1 MSRRPGLSL
10 IEMLIAI
17 AILSILIGL
26 LLGAVQ
32 KVRMS
37 GSKLT
42 LSNKTRQIALSVHNI
57 ISTDNRLPAQCEWDK
72 SINLPLRV
80 LAMLSVDH
88 TQLHDL
94 SIIPEFTNGDDP
106 SYQFYPTR
114 LPDSRS
120 PGNAS
125 FGFNYLVFGGLTST
139 GGVSDGLSNTMML
152 SERYARC
159 GKFANVNWSLIL
171 SIGLDK
177 NRQMYPQTLYTNRTM
192 TFSDNHYDDILPVY
206 IPARRASLG
215 SIPGLTFQATPKPDA
230 CDPRVLQSSTP
241 NGLVVALMDG
251 SVRTIS
257 PAIDPAVYWSS
268 MTPDKGEVV
277 NLD

>member
-1 MSRRPGLSL
+1 MTRRHGLTMIEL
-10 IEMLIAI
+10 ILVV
-17 AILSILIGL
+17 SIMAVLMGL
-26 LLGAVQ
+26 LMGAVQ

-37 GSKLT
+37 SSKLT
-42 LSNKTRQIALSVHNI
+42 LINKTRQITLSVHNI
-57 ISTDNRLPAQCEWDK
+57 ISTDNRLPAQCEWDR

-80 LAMLSVDH
+80 LAMLGVDH

-94 SIIPEFTNGDDP
+94 SIIPEFTNGSDP

-114 LPDSRS
+114 LPDNRS

-139 GGVSDGLSNTMML
+139 GGISDGMSNTMML

-159 GKFANVNWSLIL
+159 GNFANVNWTLML

-192 TFSDNHYDDILPVY
+192 TFSDNHYDDLLPVY
-206 IPARRASLG
+206 NPARRVSLG

-230 CDPRVLQSSTP
+230 CDPRVLQASNP

-257 PAIDPAVYWSS
+257 PGIDPAVYWSS
-268 MTPDKGEVV
+268 ITPDKGEVV